1 MIEYISGL
9 LARKSSDFIVVDVNG
24 IGYKIQITLN
34 TYDAL
39 PEINGEISIDTFF
52 HVTENSQSLYGFMD
66 SLEQELFKMLISVSG
81 IGPKTAIGLLSAVK
95 PNDFKQRLIAGE
107 VKMLTSLPG
116 IGPKTAKRIIIE
128 LKDKFTKSSTEDLP
142 LEDDEVYSS
151 DAYYALLNLGFKSN
165 IIKKV
170 IEKIIANNNEIST
183 EDLIK
188 ESLNKLR

>member
-39 PEINGEISIDTFF
+39 PEINGKISIDTFF

-165 IIKKV
+165 VIKKV

>member
-165 IIKKV
+165 VIKKV

>member
-1 MIEYISGL
+1 MIEYVSGT
-9 LARKSSDFIVVDVNG
+9 LARKFSNYIVVDVSG

-34 TYDAL
+34 TYDEL
-39 PEINGEISIDTFF
+39 PDMNKKISIDTFF
-52 HVTENSQSLYGFMD
+52 HVTETSQSLYGFID
-66 SLEQELFKMLISVSG
+66 SLERELFQMLISVSG

-128 LKDKFTKSSTEDLP
+128 LKDKFTKTNNEDLP
-142 LEDDEVYSS
+142 LEDNELYNS

-165 IIKKV
+165 VVKKV
-170 IEKIIANNNEIST
+170 IEEIIANNSEIST
-183 EDLIK
+183 ENLIK